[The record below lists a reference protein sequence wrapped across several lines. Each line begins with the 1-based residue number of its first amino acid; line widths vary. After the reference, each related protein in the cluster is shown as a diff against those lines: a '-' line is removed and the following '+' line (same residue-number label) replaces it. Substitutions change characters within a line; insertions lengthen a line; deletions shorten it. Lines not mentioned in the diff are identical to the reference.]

1 MPVRAAPPDDGPD
14 STPIMTGIESETPAR
29 SAFRRGLLAS
39 GIGVGGLVPSHH
51 RQVAAEM
58 FRAVTGADAA
68 VCDGWMG
75 RVLAGEDTLEVLAGA
90 WAAADTFG
98 WECRRLGVLGA
109 DFRPLVFDG
118 LFLQLPITS
127 VDALRCGYAAVLIR
141 EAHYGHADELLSSV
155 AVPSDPFDANMACYV
170 AGLLHFRTQRWTD
183 VLRLFAVDKR
193 WYRPE
198 YECAATA
205 MAATALASLG
215 VFEDAFRR
223 GERAAS
229 DERVPQAATVVLY
242 TQAMCLRHLGRED
255 EAAQLLRRVYSRDP
269 KFTPAREAM
278 DDPTR
283 RLVLTDPE
291 TIEARSNPWDPA
303 SAPSRLETE
312 TVRDA
317 EKASQ
322 YLAEGQAELEVMLGM
337 ASAKREIKRIRST
350 TKVNLARAKVG
361 LRVPVTSRHTLL
373 LGPPGTGKTSV
384 ARAFTKQLCG
394 LKVLRKPLVVETSR
408 AKLLGRYMADAEKN
422 TEELLEGALGGA
434 VFFDEMHTLHERGY
448 SSGDPYGNAIINTL
462 LVYMENHRDE
472 LVVFGAGYAK
482 ATQRMLEVNQGLRR
496 RFSTVIEFHSYTPP
510 ELIELTKL
518 MVGEDEDVTTDE
530 AVEVLRPDFER
541 FYAEESITAEGD
553 LVRGIDVLGNAGFV
567 RNVVEKAR
575 DHRNDRLD
583 TAELDDLLASDD
595 VDVSEEQL
603 QRLRELTRDDL
614 AEGLRG
620 AVSEKRSE

>member
-1 MPVRAAPPDDGPD
+1 
-14 STPIMTGIESETPAR
+14 MTGIEAETPAR
-29 SAFRRGLLAS
+29 TAFRRGLLAS
-39 GIGVGGLVPSHH
+39 GIGVGGLVPSHN

-58 FRAVTGADAA
+58 FRAVTRADPD

-75 RVLAGEDTLEVLAGA
+75 RLLAGEDTLEVLAGA
-90 WAAADTFG
+90 WAAAETFG
-98 WECRRLGVLGA
+98 WEIRRLGVVGA
-109 DFRPLVFDG
+109 DFRPMVFDG
-118 LFLQLPITS
+118 LFLQLPAGS
-127 VDALRCGYAAVLIR
+127 VDALRCAYATVLIR
-141 EAHYGHADELLSSV
+141 EGHYSQADELLTGT
-155 AVPSDPFDANMACYV
+155 AKPTDPLDADMHCYV
-170 AGLLHFRTQRWTD
+170 CGLLHFCTQRWTD
-183 VLRLFAVDKR
+183 VLRLFTVDKR

-205 MAATALASLG
+205 MSTTALASLG

-223 GERAAS
+223 GEKAAC
-229 DERVPQAATVVLY
+229 DDRVAPAATVILY

-269 KFTPAREAM
+269 KFAPAREAM

-291 TIEARSNPWDPA
+291 TIEARTDPWDSA

-312 TVRDA
+312 TARDA

-322 YLAEGQAELEVMLGM
+322 YLDEGQAELDAMLGM
-337 ASAKREIKRIRST
+337 ETAKREIKRIRST
-350 TKVNLARAKVG
+350 TKVNLARTKVG

-384 ARAFTKQLCG
+384 ARSFTKQLCG

-422 TEELLEGALGGA
+422 TEEMLEGALGGA

-448 SSGDPYGNAIINTL
+448 STGDPYGNAIINTL
-462 LVYMENHRDE
+462 LLYMENNRDE

-482 ATQRMLEVNQGLRR
+482 ATERMLEVNQGLRR

-541 FYAEESITAEGD
+541 FYADENVTAEGD
-553 LVRGIDVLGNAGFV
+553 LIRGIDVLGNAGFV

-583 TAELDDLLASDD
+583 TTELDDLLASDD
-595 VDVSEEQL
+595 VEVTEEQL
-603 QRLRELTRDDL
+603 QRLRELTREDL
-614 AEGLRG
+614 AEGLRA
-620 AVSEKRSE
+620 AVSEKRSQ

>member
-1 MPVRAAPPDDGPD
+1 
-14 STPIMTGIESETPAR
+14 MTGIEAESPAR

-39 GIGVGGLVPSHH
+39 GIGVDGLVPSHN
-51 RQVAAEM
+51 RQVAADM
-58 FRAVTGADAA
+58 FRTVTRADPG

-75 RVLAGEDTLEVLAGA
+75 RVLAGEDSVEVLAGG
-90 WAAADTFG
+90 WAAAETFG
-98 WECRRLGVLGA
+98 REIRRLGVLGA

-118 LFLQLPITS
+118 LFLQLPIGS
-127 VDALRCGYAAVLIR
+127 ADALRCAYATVLIR
-141 EAHYGHADELLSSV
+141 EANYSQAHELLSS
-155 AVPSDPFDANMACYV
+155 ATKPTDPFDADMHTYAC
-170 AGLLHFRTQRWTD
+170 GLLHFRTQRWSD
-183 VLRLFAVDKR
+183 VLRLFPVDKR

-205 MAATALASLG
+205 MATTALASLG

-223 GERAAS
+223 GDKAAR
-229 DERVPQAATVVLY
+229 DDRVPPAATVILY

-269 KFTPAREAM
+269 KFAPAREAI
-278 DDPTR
+278 DDPSR

-291 TIEARSNPWDPA
+291 TIEARTDPWDPA
-303 SAPSRLETE
+303 SAPSRLEAE
-312 TVRDA
+312 TARDA
-317 EKASQ
+317 EKASE
-322 YLAEGQAELEVMLGM
+322 YLAEGQAELDAMLGM
-337 ASAKREIKRIRST
+337 ETAKREIKRIRST
-350 TKVNLARAKVG
+350 TKVNLARTKVG

-422 TEELLEGALGGA
+422 TEEMLEGALGGA

-448 SSGDPYGNAIINTL
+448 STGDPYGNAIINTL
-462 LVYMENHRDE
+462 LLYMENHRDE

-482 ATQRMLEVNQGLRR
+482 ATERMLEVNQGLRR

-518 MVGEDEDVTTDE
+518 MVAEDEDVTTDE
-530 AVEVLRPDFER
+530 AVEVLRPDFEK
-541 FYAEESITAEGD
+541 FYADESLTAEGD
-553 LVRGIDVLGNAGFV
+553 LIRGIDVLGNAGFV

-583 TAELDDLLASDD
+583 TTELDELLASDD
-595 VDVSEEQL
+595 VDVTDAQL
-603 QRLRELTRDDL
+603 QRLRELTREDL
-614 AEGLRG
+614 AEGL
-620 AVSEKRSE
+620 